1 MMKDLLFRLLFL
13 ILLLSFGECDISAQ
27 VVTRWKIPT
36 LFPSNS
42 TIREWRSVCSIGY
55 GFSEE
60 YPSSK
65 CFFLY
70 DPALPT
76 VSMIEFSDDY
86 MVTDFRVMND
96 SVFFCGVNVRKSVGI
111 EGCFDI
117 VNTMIAG
124 TDSISFCELS
134 ILFPLIQVTIPKRMD
149 VYYDEGATHIAFV
162 GDMVNSASVV
172 ASTVGHAYYDGMNWN
187 YNFYDNTSGYMV
199 FTDIAASD
207 LYVAAVARKNMDPNC
222 YVHMFKVSND
232 FLNTPLN
239 AWNCFVL
246 NGRVPLGDIL
256 VENLSDTE
264 FALSYHFRIGLYSM
278 TDVQLFRVDNVS
290 STIILQNTIQT
301 IHGPMELYTSAWKMK
316 ELCFDPSTQQL
327 LLLHDAA
334 TQVVQTVESTVF
346 KYDIPNINSGWV
358 GASYSPHVVIDKID
372 AATNNGYWTIGE
384 ENYGLEFSRET
395 LVAAATCRQDYNLS
409 YIFSAGAVNI
419 APFMLV
425 LANNSIIEKTISATI
440 HHPFFSINCTE

>member
-1 MMKDLLFRLLFL
+1 MAIAAPTVRAAKRITEVTGREAKTIHRLLEVEWGINDQPIFQRNDRNPLDCDAL
-13 ILLLSFGECDISAQ
+13 IVD
-27 VVTRWKIPT
+27 
-36 LFPSNS
+36 
-42 TIREWRSVCSIGY
+42 
-55 GFSEE
+55 
-60 YPSSK
+60 
-65 CFFLY
+65 
-70 DPALPT
+70 
-76 VSMIEFSDDY
+76 
-86 MVTDFRVMND
+86 
-96 SVFFCGVNVRKSVGI
+96 
-111 EGCFDI
+111 
-117 VNTMIAG
+117 
-124 TDSISFCELS
+124 EL
-134 ILFPLIQVTIPKRMD
+134 
-149 VYYDEGATHIAFV
+149 
-162 GDMVNSASVV
+162 
-172 ASTVGHAYYDGMNWN
+172 
-187 YNFYDNTSGYMV
+187 
-199 FTDIAASD
+199 
-207 LYVAAVARKNMDPNC
+207 
-222 YVHMFKVSND
+222 
-232 FLNTPLN
+232 
-239 AWNCFVL
+239 
-246 NGRVPLGDIL
+246 
-256 VENLSDTE
+256 
-264 FALSYHFRIGLYSM
+264 SM
-278 TDVQLFRVDNVS
+278 TDVQLFRVDNVT